1 MLIVLILIL
10 NNGIP
15 QGSILGLLLDICDL
29 FLWDYK
35 CDTAS
40 YADDNTPYTSDVN
53 LNSVLEKLKSST
65 RAIFRWF
72 KENQMKANPDKCH
85 LLVTTSALTSVNLN
99 GF

>member
-35 CDTAS
+35 CDTVS
-40 YADDNTPYTSDVN
+40 
-53 LNSVLEKLKSST
+53 
-65 RAIFRWF
+65 
-72 KENQMKANPDKCH
+72 
-85 LLVTTSALTSVNLN
+85 
-99 GF
+99 

>member
-1 MLIVLILIL
+1 ML

-15 QGSILGLLLDICDL
+15 QGSISGPLLDICDL

-40 YADDNTPYTSDVN
+40 YADDNTPYTPDVN
-53 LNSVLEKLKSST
+53 LNTVLEKLKNST

-85 LLVTTSALTSVNLN
+85 LLVTTSALTSVNIN

>member
-35 CDTAS
+35 CDTVS
-40 YADDNTPYTSDVN
+40 YADDNTHI
-53 LNSVLEKLKSST
+53 
-65 RAIFRWF
+65 R
-72 KENQMKANPDKCH
+72 
-85 LLVTTSALTSVNLN
+85 LT
-99 GF
+99 